1 MGHDPIAFLLQFK
14 MATLIGGDSKPC
26 ITFIY
31 ETHMLDDRYAGRLT
45 GPSVTRYEI
54 AAFANSTASTA
65 TPQSGR
71 RED

>member
-31 ETHMLDDRYAGRLT
+31 ETHMRNAVRDRRVRELDGLDRY
-45 GPSVTRYEI
+45 
-54 AAFANSTASTA
+54 TAE
-65 TPQSGR
+65 
-71 RED
+71 REA